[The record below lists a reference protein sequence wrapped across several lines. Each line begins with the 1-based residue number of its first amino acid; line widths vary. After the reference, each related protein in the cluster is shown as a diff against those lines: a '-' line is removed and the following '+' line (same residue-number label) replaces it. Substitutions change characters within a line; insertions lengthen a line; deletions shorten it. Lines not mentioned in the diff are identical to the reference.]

1 MVLLWGYW
9 QVCQTK
15 KLKRKKETIMIK
27 NVSLVAIF
35 AIIAGFGFAEPA
47 EAFKFGDVEFTQR
60 LCNAWNRSSLP
71 KRLGEKDKK
80 FGKIKGNGWID
91 HATGVS
97 KDAPKKGYQK
107 IVFGRRDCSGWPK
120 MQLVIEKDDNGKAVC
135 KTSKSGRYNGRKMT
149 WQFTPRT
156 EHWFD
161 LAQSFWMTDFS
172 KLMSG
177 FKGPMWFAKQNQG
190 NFQIFWRLGARI
202 GLSSDWKSGCKG
214 IDADDVKDEIEDYKE
229 KFNIK

>member
-1 MVLLWGYW
+1 
-9 QVCQTK
+9 
-15 KLKRKKETIMIK
+15 MIRQ
-27 NVSLVAIF
+27 VSLAALFVMAISLM
-35 AIIAGFGFAEPA
+35 ATEPA
-47 EAFKFGDVEFTQR
+47 WAFKFGDVTFTKK
-60 LCNAWNRSSLP
+60 LCSAWNHSSLT
-71 KRLGEKDKK
+71 KRLGQKGKK

-91 HATGVS
+91 HFTGES
-97 KDAPKKGYQK
+97 KDVAQNGYQK
-107 IVFGRRDCSGWPK
+107 IVFGRRDCRSWPK
-120 MQLVIEKDDNGKAVC
+120 MQLVIEKDDKGKAVC
-135 KTSKSGRYNGRKMT
+135 NMAKSGRYNGSKLT

-202 GLSSDWKSGCKG
+202 GISSDWKSGCKG
-214 IDADDVKDEIEDYKE
+214 IDTSDVKDEIEDYKK